1 MPKFRRVRALV
12 VGLTLTL
19 LVVAS
24 SVDYTVEK
32 GDTLGRIARD
42 HGVSLSDLVKANN
55 ISNANL
61 IHPGQ
66 VLVIPGEEGEPAQIH
81 IVSSGETLNK
91 IAVKYDVSAASIA
104 KINSLANPDL
114 IRPGQELVI
123 GSAVGASQSG
133 GSGGEDPASV
143 PSRSG
148 AYHIVERGESVVS
161 IAGHHQGVSAEGIIT
176 ANGIVNGIIYSRTR
190 LFLDG
195 PGFVASG
202 TGGDSSYT
210 VKKGDRLVDI
220 AARHGT
226 TVSKLASV
234 NDISNVN
241 LIRSGQVLDIPGG
254 SQWVC
259 PVGGGKF
266 FNDWGFPR
274 GSRYHEGNDIFG
286 DFLTPVRAPVSG
298 SVTFKVG
305 SIGGNQF
312 NLSGADDVLYIG
324 SHMDSVEGRSRNV
337 QAGDVLGYLGTSGN
351 AVGSRPHLHYGMY
364 WNDISVNPYPSLLA
378 NGCK

>member
-1 MPKFRRVRALV
+1 MPKSRRVRALV

-19 LVVAS
+19 LVVAF

-42 HGVSLSDLVKANN
+42 HGVSLSELVEANN

-66 VLVIPGEEGEPAQIH
+66 VLVIPGEKGEPAQIH

-91 IAVKYDVSAASIA
+91 IAAKYGVSAASIT

-123 GSAVGASQSG
+123 GPTTG
-133 GSGGEDPASV
+133 GSGGGALGSGT
-143 PSRSG
+143 SRSG

-161 IAGHHQGVSAEGIIT
+161 IAAQYEGVSAKGIIS
-176 ANGIVNGIIYSRTR
+176 ANGIVNGTIYSGTR

-202 TGGDSSYT
+202 TEGSSSYT

-220 AARHGT
+220 AARYGT
-226 TVSKLASV
+226 SVSKLASV
-234 NDISNVN
+234 NEISNVN
-241 LIRSGQVLDIPGG
+241 LIWSGQVLDIPGG
-254 SQWVC
+254 SEWVC
-259 PVGGGKF
+259 PVGGGRF

-298 SVTFKVG
+298 SVIFKVG

-312 NLSGADDVLYIG
+312 NLSGADGVLYIG
-324 SHMDSVEGRSRNV
+324 SHMESVEGKSRNV
-337 QAGDVLGYLGTSGN
+337 QAGDVIGYLGTSGN
-351 AVGSRPHLHYGMY
+351 AVGSRPHLHFGMH
-364 WNDISVNPYPSLLA
+364 WNHMWVNPYPSLLA

>member
-32 GDTLGRIARD
+32 GDTLGQIARD
-42 HGVSLSDLVKANN
+42 QGVSLTDLVKANN

-66 VLVIPGEEGEPAQIH
+66 VLVIPGEGGQPALIH

-91 IAVKYDVSAASIA
+91 IAVKYGVSATTIA
-104 KINSLANPDL
+104 KVNSLANPDL
-114 IRPGQELVI
+114 ILPGQELVI
-123 GSAVGASQSG
+123 GPAVATSQSG
-133 GSGGEDPASV
+133 GGEAPASGT
-143 PSRSG
+143 SRSG
-148 AYHIVERGESVVS
+148 AYHIVKKGETVVS
-161 IAGHHQGVSAEGIIT
+161 IAGQYQGVSAEGIIT
-176 ANGIVNGIIYSRTR
+176 ANGIVGGTIYSGTR

-195 PGFVASG
+195 PGYVASG
-202 TGGDSSYT
+202 TEGSSSYT

-220 AARHGT
+220 AARFGT
-226 TVSKLASV
+226 SVTKLASA
-234 NDISNVN
+234 NQISDVN
-241 LIRSGQVLDIPGG
+241 LIRSGQILDIPGG
-254 SQWVC
+254 NQWVC

-298 SVTFKVG
+298 SVLFKVG
-305 SIGGNQF
+305 SVGGNQF
-312 NLSGADDVLYIG
+312 NLSGADGVLYIG
-324 SHMDSVEGRSRNV
+324 SHMDSVEGNSRNV
-337 QAGDVLGYLGTSGN
+337 QAGDILGYLGTSGN
-351 AVGSRPHLHYGMY
+351 AAGSRPHLHFGMY
-364 WNDISVNPYPSLLA
+364 WNDISVNPYPSLLT

>member
-1 MPKFRRVRALV
+1 MPKSRRVRALV

-19 LVVAS
+19 LVVAF

-42 HGVSLSDLVKANN
+42 HGVSLSELVEANN

-66 VLVIPGEEGEPAQIH
+66 VLVIPGEKGEPTQIH

-91 IAVKYDVSAASIA
+91 IAAKYSVSAASIA

-123 GSAVGASQSG
+123 GPTTG
-133 GSGGEDPASV
+133 GSGGGALGSGT
-143 PSRSG
+143 SRSG

-161 IAGHHQGVSAEGIIT
+161 IAAQYEGVSAKGIIS
-176 ANGIVNGIIYSRTR
+176 ANGIVNGTIYSGTR

-202 TGGDSSYT
+202 TEGSSSYT

-220 AARHGT
+220 AARYGT
-226 TVSKLASV
+226 SVSKLASV
-234 NDISNVN
+234 NEISNVN
-241 LIRSGQVLDIPGG
+241 LIWSGQVLDIPGG
-254 SQWVC
+254 SEWVC
-259 PVGGGKF
+259 PVGGGRF

-298 SVTFKVG
+298 SVIFKVG

-312 NLSGADDVLYIG
+312 NLSGADGVLYIG
-324 SHMDSVEGRSRNV
+324 SHMESVEGKSRNV
-337 QAGDVLGYLGTSGN
+337 QAGDVIGYLGTSGN
-351 AVGSRPHLHYGMY
+351 AVGSRPHLHFGMY
-364 WNDISVNPYPSLLA
+364 WNHMWVNPYPSLLA

>member
-1 MPKFRRVRALV
+1 MPKPRRVRALV

-19 LVVAS
+19 LVVAF

-42 HGVSLSDLVKANN
+42 HGVSLSELVEANN

-66 VLVIPGEEGEPAQIH
+66 VLVIPGEKGEPAQIH

-91 IAVKYDVSAASIA
+91 IAAKYSVSAASIA

-123 GSAVGASQSG
+123 GPTTG
-133 GSGGEDPASV
+133 GSGGGALGSGT
-143 PSRSG
+143 SRSG

-161 IAGHHQGVSAEGIIT
+161 IAAQYEGVSAKGIIS
-176 ANGIVNGIIYSRTR
+176 ANGIVNGTIYSGTR

-195 PGFVASG
+195 PGFIASG
-202 TGGDSSYT
+202 TEGSSSYT

-220 AARHGT
+220 AARYGT
-226 TVSKLASV
+226 SVSKLASV
-234 NDISNVN
+234 NEISNVN
-241 LIRSGQVLDIPGG
+241 LIWSGQVLDIPGG
-254 SQWVC
+254 SEWVC
-259 PVGGGKF
+259 PVGGGRF

-298 SVTFKVG
+298 SVIFKVG

-312 NLSGADDVLYIG
+312 NLSGADGVLYIG
-324 SHMDSVEGRSRNV
+324 SHMESVEGKSRNV
-337 QAGDVLGYLGTSGN
+337 QAGDVIGYLGTSGN
-351 AVGSRPHLHYGMY
+351 AVGSRPHLHFGMH
-364 WNDISVNPYPSLLA
+364 WNHMWVNPYPSLLA

>member
-1 MPKFRRVRALV
+1 MPKSRRVRALV

-19 LVVAS
+19 LVVAF

-42 HGVSLSDLVKANN
+42 HGVSLSELVEANN

-66 VLVIPGEEGEPAQIH
+66 VLVIPGEKGEPAQIH

-91 IAVKYDVSAASIA
+91 IAAKYSVSAASIA

-123 GSAVGASQSG
+123 GPTTG
-133 GSGGEDPASV
+133 GSGGGALGSGT
-143 PSRSG
+143 SRSG

-161 IAGHHQGVSAEGIIT
+161 IAAQYEGVSAKGIIS
-176 ANGIVNGIIYSRTR
+176 ANGIVNGTIYSGTR

-195 PGFVASG
+195 PGFIASG
-202 TGGDSSYT
+202 TEGSSSYT

-220 AARHGT
+220 AARYGT
-226 TVSKLASV
+226 SVSKLASV
-234 NDISNVN
+234 NEISNVN
-241 LIRSGQVLDIPGG
+241 LIWSGQVLDIPGG
-254 SQWVC
+254 SEWVC
-259 PVGGGKF
+259 PVGGGRF

-298 SVTFKVG
+298 SVIFKVG

-312 NLSGADDVLYIG
+312 NLSGADGVLYIG
-324 SHMDSVEGRSRNV
+324 SHMESVEGKSRNV
-337 QAGDVLGYLGTSGN
+337 QAGDVIGYLGTSGN
-351 AVGSRPHLHYGMY
+351 AVGSRPHLHFGMH
-364 WNDISVNPYPSLLA
+364 WNHMWVNPYPSLLA

>member
-1 MPKFRRVRALV
+1 MPKSRRVRALV

-19 LVVAS
+19 LVVAF

-42 HGVSLSDLVKANN
+42 HGVSLSELVEANN

-66 VLVIPGEEGEPAQIH
+66 VLVIPGEKDEPAQIH

-91 IAVKYDVSAASIA
+91 IAAKYGVSAASIT

-123 GSAVGASQSG
+123 GPTTG
-133 GSGGEDPASV
+133 GSGGGALGSGT
-143 PSRSG
+143 SRSG

-161 IAGHHQGVSAEGIIT
+161 IAAQYEGVSAKGIIS
-176 ANGIVNGIIYSRTR
+176 ANGIVNGTIYSGTR

-202 TGGDSSYT
+202 TEGSSSYT

-220 AARHGT
+220 AARYGT
-226 TVSKLASV
+226 SVSKLASV
-234 NDISNVN
+234 NEISNVN
-241 LIRSGQVLDIPGG
+241 LIWSGQVLDIPGG
-254 SQWVC
+254 SEWVC
-259 PVGGGKF
+259 PVGGGRF

-298 SVTFKVG
+298 SVIFKVG

-312 NLSGADDVLYIG
+312 NLSGADGVLYIG
-324 SHMDSVEGRSRNV
+324 SHMESVEGKSRNV
-337 QAGDVLGYLGTSGN
+337 QAGDVIGYLGTSGN
-351 AVGSRPHLHYGMY
+351 AVGSRPHLHFGMH
-364 WNDISVNPYPSLLA
+364 WNHMWVNPYPSLLA

>member
-1 MPKFRRVRALV
+1 MPKSRRVRALV

-19 LVVAS
+19 LVVAF

-42 HGVSLSDLVKANN
+42 HGVSLSELVEANN

-66 VLVIPGEEGEPAQIH
+66 VLVIPGEKGEPAQIH

-91 IAVKYDVSAASIA
+91 IAAKYSVSAASIA

-123 GSAVGASQSG
+123 GPTTG
-133 GSGGEDPASV
+133 GSGGGALGSGT
-143 PSRSG
+143 SRSG

-161 IAGHHQGVSAEGIIT
+161 IAAQYEGVSAKGIIS
-176 ANGIVNGIIYSRTR
+176 ANGIVNGTIYSGTR

-202 TGGDSSYT
+202 TEGSSSYT

-220 AARHGT
+220 AARYGT
-226 TVSKLASV
+226 SVSKLASV
-234 NDISNVN
+234 NEISNVN
-241 LIRSGQVLDIPGG
+241 LIWSGQVLDIPGG
-254 SQWVC
+254 SEWVC
-259 PVGGGKF
+259 PVGGGRF

-298 SVTFKVG
+298 SVIFKVG

-312 NLSGADDVLYIG
+312 NLSGADGVLYIG
-324 SHMDSVEGRSRNV
+324 SHMESVEGKSRNV
-337 QAGDVLGYLGTSGN
+337 QAGDVIGYLGTSGN
-351 AVGSRPHLHYGMY
+351 AVGSRPHLHFGMH
-364 WNDISVNPYPSLLA
+364 WNHMWVNPYPSLLA

>member
-1 MPKFRRVRALV
+1 MPKSRRVRALV

-19 LVVAS
+19 LVVAF

-42 HGVSLSDLVKANN
+42 HGVSLSELVEANN

-66 VLVIPGEEGEPAQIH
+66 VLVIPGEKGEPAQIH

-91 IAVKYDVSAASIA
+91 IAAKYSVSAASIA

-123 GSAVGASQSG
+123 GPTTG
-133 GSGGEDPASV
+133 GSGGGALGSGT
-143 PSRSG
+143 SRSG
-148 AYHIVERGESVVS
+148 AYHIVGRGESVVS
-161 IAGHHQGVSAEGIIT
+161 IAAQYEGVSAKGIIS
-176 ANGIVNGIIYSRTR
+176 ANGIVNGTIYSGTR

-195 PGFVASG
+195 PGFIASG
-202 TGGDSSYT
+202 TEGSSSYT

-220 AARHGT
+220 AARYGT
-226 TVSKLASV
+226 SVSKLASV
-234 NDISNVN
+234 NEISNVN
-241 LIRSGQVLDIPGG
+241 LIWSGQVLDIPGG
-254 SQWVC
+254 SEWVC
-259 PVGGGKF
+259 PVGGGRF

-298 SVTFKVG
+298 SVIFKVG

-312 NLSGADDVLYIG
+312 NLSGADGVLYIG
-324 SHMDSVEGRSRNV
+324 SHMESVEGKSRNV
-337 QAGDVLGYLGTSGN
+337 QAGDVIGYLGTSGN
-351 AVGSRPHLHYGMY
+351 AVGSRPHLHFGMH
-364 WNDISVNPYPSLLA
+364 WNHMWVNPYPSLFA

>member
-1 MPKFRRVRALV
+1 MPKSRRVRALV

-19 LVVAS
+19 LVVAF

-42 HGVSLSDLVKANN
+42 HGVSLSELVEANN

-66 VLVIPGEEGEPAQIH
+66 VLVIPGEKGEPAQIH
-81 IVSSGETLNK
+81 IVSSGETLSK
-91 IAVKYDVSAASIA
+91 IAAKYGVSAATIA

-123 GSAVGASQSG
+123 GPTTG
-133 GSGGEDPASV
+133 GSGGGALGSGT
-143 PSRSG
+143 SRSG

-161 IAGHHQGVSAEGIIT
+161 IAAQYEGVSAKGIIS
-176 ANGIVNGIIYSRTR
+176 ANGIVNGTIYSGTR

-202 TGGDSSYT
+202 TEGSSSYT

-220 AARHGT
+220 AARYGT
-226 TVSKLASV
+226 SVSKLASV
-234 NDISNVN
+234 NEISNVN
-241 LIRSGQVLDIPGG
+241 LIWSGQVLDIPGG
-254 SQWVC
+254 SEWVC
-259 PVGGGKF
+259 PVGGGRF

-298 SVTFKVG
+298 SVIFKVG

-312 NLSGADDVLYIG
+312 NLSGADGVLYIG
-324 SHMDSVEGRSRNV
+324 SHMESVEGKSRNV
-337 QAGDVLGYLGTSGN
+337 QAGDVIGYLGTSGN
-351 AVGSRPHLHYGMY
+351 AVGSRPHLHFGMH
-364 WNDISVNPYPSLLA
+364 WNHMWVNPYPSLLA

>member
-1 MPKFRRVRALV
+1 MPKSRRVRALV

-19 LVVAS
+19 LVVAF

-42 HGVSLSDLVKANN
+42 LGVSLSELVEANN

-66 VLVIPGEEGEPAQIH
+66 VLVIPGEKGEPAQIH
-81 IVSSGETLNK
+81 IVSSGETLSK
-91 IAVKYDVSAASIA
+91 IAAKYGVSAATIA

-123 GSAVGASQSG
+123 GPTTG
-133 GSGGEDPASV
+133 GSGGGALGSGT
-143 PSRSG
+143 SRSG

-161 IAGHHQGVSAEGIIT
+161 IAAQYEGVSAKGIIS
-176 ANGIVNGIIYSRTR
+176 ANGIVNGTIYSGTR

-202 TGGDSSYT
+202 TEGSSSYT

-220 AARHGT
+220 AARYGT
-226 TVSKLASV
+226 SVSKLASV
-234 NDISNVN
+234 NEISNVN
-241 LIRSGQVLDIPGG
+241 LIWSGQVLDIPGG
-254 SQWVC
+254 SEWVC
-259 PVGGGKF
+259 PVGGGRF

-298 SVTFKVG
+298 SVIFKVG

-312 NLSGADDVLYIG
+312 NLSGADGVLYIG
-324 SHMDSVEGRSRNV
+324 SHMESVEGKSRNV
-337 QAGDVLGYLGTSGN
+337 QAGDVIGYLGTSGN
-351 AVGSRPHLHYGMY
+351 AVGSRPHLHFGMH
-364 WNDISVNPYPSLLA
+364 WNHMWVNPYPSLLA

>member
-1 MPKFRRVRALV
+1 MPKSRRVRALV

-19 LVVAS
+19 LVVAF

-42 HGVSLSDLVKANN
+42 HGVSLSELVEANN

-66 VLVIPGEEGEPAQIH
+66 VLVIPGEKGEPAQIH

-91 IAVKYDVSAASIA
+91 IAAKYGVSAASIT

-123 GSAVGASQSG
+123 GPTTG
-133 GSGGEDPASV
+133 GSGGGALGSGT
-143 PSRSG
+143 SRSG

-161 IAGHHQGVSAEGIIT
+161 IAAQYEGVSAKGIIS
-176 ANGIVNGIIYSRTR
+176 ANGIVNGTIYSGTR

-195 PGFVASG
+195 PGFIASG
-202 TGGDSSYT
+202 TEGSSSYT

-220 AARHGT
+220 AARYGT
-226 TVSKLASV
+226 SVSKLASV
-234 NDISNVN
+234 NEISNVN
-241 LIRSGQVLDIPGG
+241 LIWSGQVLDIPGG
-254 SQWVC
+254 SEWVC
-259 PVGGGKF
+259 PVGGGRF

-298 SVTFKVG
+298 SVIFKVG

-312 NLSGADDVLYIG
+312 NLSGADGVLYIG
-324 SHMDSVEGRSRNV
+324 SHMESVEGKSRNV
-337 QAGDVLGYLGTSGN
+337 QAGDVIGYLGTSGN
-351 AVGSRPHLHYGMY
+351 AVGSRPHLHFGMH
-364 WNDISVNPYPSLLA
+364 WNHMWVNPYPSLLA